1 MKKSASHT
9 QSFSLSI
16 KNYPSKILLGDQ
28 PYTFEFFT
36 QNQLPAKEK
45 YQMVFRGENLEIK
58 HTNSADSKRITYEG
72 NESKIINVTGIPQ
85 RQTGEAKLFIEVMH
99 EQTEMVTEVFWK
111 ARAKIEHEEI
121 DPILK
126 ESSLIY
132 NNLVGAKDALPK
144 SIDLGD
150 STPLSESE
158 ARVKMQD
165 INETQFEMDMEKD
178 RVLIGIARA
187 VFMQA
192 PKYGYEVVHQIH
204 NPNLRQTLLYHFIPV
219 GMGLDYQTTLP
230 EIMLVSDEAEQT
242 NFLVE
247 LGQSIAS
254 EHPKDA
260 AMVAMNIGN
269 NDQRNGLM
277 KDIIYTN
284 SFTNPEI
291 ASNLTFQI
299 SDNALRNHVLFDLVE
314 IWGKHD
320 PQKAAAMLKTCILDF
335 ISEQN
340 LDFIKKCL
348 MFLALLTTPEV
359 VLELMTQIEG
369 ETRDFLEKHLKKFL
383 KIKVKER
390 RKRTKMVPV
399 LQQYYAFSA
408 IGDPISPSMQYM
420 ADLGGNISLDLLQMS
435 ATPQLLVVAPYHYKF
450 PLYQMLQQINF
461 QIQQDLKQPLSFIVF
476 PSKKNLEPN
485 GEEWTHLIHIFEEL
499 KLKTPSKAS
508 HPVIILH
515 LDFIPHL
522 PAPTVIFGEL
532 EDGSESAGSTQKT
545 LQIMINERLNA
556 HIGNAVHVLWNR
568 PFLQRSKFTTNF
580 LPPHFIVLNTLL
592 TYNFLNDPGL
602 LGAFFKALIPI
613 SSSIP
618 LPKKK

>member
-1 MKKSASHT
+1 LKEAT
-9 QSFSLSI
+9 L
-16 KNYPSKILLGDQ
+16 NYRNLVD
-28 PYTFEFFT
+28 
-36 QNQLPAKEK
+36 AKE
-45 YQMVFRGENLEIK
+45 
-58 HTNSADSKRITYEG
+58 S
-72 NESKIINVTGIPQ
+72 
-85 RQTGEAKLFIEVMH
+85 
-99 EQTEMVTEVFWK
+99 
-111 ARAKIEHEEI
+111 
-121 DPILK
+121 
-126 ESSLIY
+126 
-132 NNLVGAKDALPK
+132 LPK

-150 STPLSESE
+150 GQPLSETE
-158 ARVKMQD
+158 AKAKMQEV
-165 INETQFEMDMEKD
+165 NGTQFEVEMEKD

-187 VFMQA
+187 VFMQNQ
-192 PKYGYEVVHQIH
+192 KYGYEVVHQIH

-219 GMGLDYQTTLP
+219 GMGLDYHTTLP

-247 LGQSIAS
+247 LGQSIAYQ
-254 EHPKDA
+254 HPKDA

-269 NDQRNGLM
+269 NDQRNGLL

-291 ASNLTFQI
+291 ASSLTYQI
-299 SDNALRNHVLFDLVE
+299 SDNALRNHVLFDLVK
-314 IWGKHD
+314 ILGKQD
-320 PQKAAAMLKTCILDF
+320 PQKAVAMLKKCISDF

-340 LDFIKKCL
+340 LDFIRKCL
-348 MFLALLTTPEV
+348 MFLAHLASPEV
-359 VLELMTQIEG
+359 VLDLMTQIEG

-390 RKRTKMVPV
+390 RNKTKMLPV
-399 LQQYYAFSA
+399 LQQFYVFSA

-420 ADLGGNISLDLLQMS
+420 ADLGGNISLDLLQIP
-435 ATPQLLVVAPYHYKF
+435 AHPQLLVVAPYHYKF
-450 PLYQMLQQINF
+450 PLYQMLQQISF

-476 PSKKNLEPN
+476 PSKKNLDPS
-485 GEEWTHLIHIFEEL
+485 GEDWTHLMEIIDEL

-522 PAPTVIFGEL
+522 PDPTVIFGEL
-532 EDGSESAGSTQKT
+532 GDEAESAGFTQKN

-556 HIGNAVHVLWNR
+556 YLGNAIHVLWNR
-568 PFLQRSKFTTNF
+568 PFLQSSKFTTNF
-580 LPPHFIVLNTLL
+580 RPPHFMVLNTLL

-602 LGAFFKALIPI
+602 LGSFFKALIPI

>member
-1 MKKSASHT
+1 MTKSASPT

-16 KNYPSKILLGDQ
+16 KNYPSKILLGAQ

-36 QNQLPAKEK
+36 QNQLPTKEK
-45 YQMVFRGENLEIK
+45 YQIVFRGENLEIK
-58 HTNSADSKRITYEG
+58 QPNNASKAISYQG
-72 NESKIINVTGIPQ
+72 NESKIIDVTGIPQ
-85 RQTGEAKLFIEVMH
+85 QQTGECKLFIEVMH
-99 EQTEMVTEVFWK
+99 EHTEMVTEIFWK

-126 ESSLIY
+126 ESNLIY
-132 NNLVGAKDALPK
+132 NNLVDAREKLPK

-150 STPLSESE
+150 GKPLSESA
-158 ARVKMQD
+158 ARVKMQE
-165 INETQFEMDMEKD
+165 ISGTQFEVEMEKD
-178 RVLIGIARA
+178 RILIEIARA
-187 VFMQA
+187 VFMQS

-219 GMGLDYQTTLP
+219 GMGLDYHTTLP
-230 EIMLVSDEAEQT
+230 EIMVVSDEAEQT

-247 LGQSIAS
+247 LGQSIAYQ
-254 EHPKDA
+254 HPKDA

-269 NDQRNGLM
+269 NDQRDGLL

-291 ASNLTFQI
+291 ASSLTYQI
-299 SDNALRNHVLFDLVE
+299 SDGALRNHVLFDLIK

-320 PQKAAAMLKTCILDF
+320 PHKAAETLQKLISDLL
-335 ISEQN
+335 SEQN
-340 LDFIKKCL
+340 LDFIRKCL
-348 MFLALLTTPEV
+348 MFLAHLTSPEV
-359 VLELMTQIEG
+359 VINLMTQIEVEG
-369 ETRDFLEKHLKKFL
+369 TRDFLEKHLKKFL

-390 RKRTKMVPV
+390 RSKTKMIPV
-399 LQQYYAFSA
+399 FQQFYIFSA

-420 ADLGGNISLDLLQMS
+420 ADLGGNISLDLLQIPAS
-435 ATPQLLVVAPYHYKF
+435 PQLLVVAPYHYKF
-450 PLYQMLQQINF
+450 PLYQMLQQISF
-461 QIQQDLKQPLSFIVF
+461 QVQQDLKQPLSFIVF
-476 PSKKNLEPN
+476 PSKKNLDPS
-485 GEEWTHLIHIFEEL
+485 GEEWTHLMKIIDEL

-522 PAPTVIFGEL
+522 TDPTVIFGEL

-545 LQIMINERLNA
+545 LQIMINERLNTYL
-556 HIGNAVHVLWNR
+556 GNAVHVLWNR

-602 LGAFFKALIPI
+602 LGAFFKALFPI

-618 LPKKK
+618 LPK